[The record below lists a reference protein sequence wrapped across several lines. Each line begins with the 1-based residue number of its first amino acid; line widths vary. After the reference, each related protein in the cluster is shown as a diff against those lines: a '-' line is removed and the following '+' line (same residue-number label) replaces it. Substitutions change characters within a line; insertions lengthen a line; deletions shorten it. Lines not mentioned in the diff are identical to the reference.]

1 MPPCWSRFWFFS
13 SKKNYHHSLVM
24 YDSNNNTTEQYWL
37 LSVWHTCWISFL
49 LARFSPPRSDQG
61 HPVVRTVDSLISW
74 QYCRGH
80 EGCVCTQ
87 VHSLT
92 DVCFCFIV
100 FVHRYTP
107 CGEFF
112 LCELNVNPRGF
123 SSYWRVFLT
132 SQLDFL
138 HILLTSSSFLSLVMG
153 RSLFPLKPV
162 SFSISPMQNSQASV
176 VLFVVFK
183 PVFEVFSSCRVIGG
197 TNVLCTR
204 DSENNWSY
212 CTGTRY

>member
-1 MPPCWSRFWFFS
+1 MVQLSTKKVDFRAKKVKIWAKFEWVWSENF
-13 SKKNYHHSLVM
+13 
-24 YDSNNNTTEQYWL
+24 
-37 LSVWHTCWISFL
+37 LSGSHLPV
-49 LARFSPPRSDQG
+49 PRSDQG

-162 SFSISPMQNSQASV
+162 SFSISPMQNSQACV
-176 VLFVVFK
+176 VLLVVFK
-183 PVFEVFSSCRVIGG
+183 PIFEMF
-197 TNVLCTR
+197 
-204 DSENNWSY
+204 
-212 CTGTRY
+212 

>member
-1 MPPCWSRFWFFS
+1 MAHVLDLIFISEILSSTVWSRAPRGAHRWFADQLTVLS
-13 SKKNYHHSLVM
+13 WAWGLCM
-24 YDSNNNTTEQYWL
+24 YAGPFPYRCL
-37 LSVWHTCWISFL
+37 FL
-49 LARFSPPRSDQG
+49 FYRF
-61 HPVVRTVDSLISW
+61 
-74 QYCRGH
+74 
-80 EGCVCTQ
+80 
-87 VHSLT
+87 
-92 DVCFCFIV
+92 F
-100 FVHRYTP
+100 HRYTP

-212 CTGTRY
+212 FQPRIKNFAKRRSF